1 MFVWIV
7 SALNMGLDT
16 SNHMTSDLMHLRRD
30 APDQDQVP
38 CDDPTSLDRTSS
50 AGASDSKPIGDSEA
64 NV

>member
-7 SALNMGLDT
+7 SGVNMGLDK
-16 SNHMTSDLMHLRRD
+16 SNHMTSDLMHLHRD

-38 CDDPTSLDRTSS
+38 CDDPTSLDQTSS
-50 AGASDSKPIGDSEA
+50 GASDSKPIGDSEA